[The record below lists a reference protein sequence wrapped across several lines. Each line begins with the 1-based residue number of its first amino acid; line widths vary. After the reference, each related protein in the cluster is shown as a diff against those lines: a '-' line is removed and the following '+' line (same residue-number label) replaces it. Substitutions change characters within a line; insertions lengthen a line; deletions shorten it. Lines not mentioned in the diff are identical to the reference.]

1 MPGVSRRVRLNLK
14 NRDLPRTTAGDETKF
29 IDEIRA
35 KQRNIVWPD
44 TLVNSR
50 AVDVLLWKGSRDA
63 TTVQRIVMV
72 LYGLVFLICGLV
84 FSSLAKGER
93 SLILMIFSFG
103 LLLLAVKLMRNAF
116 RNRGGGPG
124 SK

>member
-1 MPGVSRRVRLNLK
+1 MKERGLRHNP
-14 NRDLPRTTAGDETKF
+14 AGDETKF

-50 AVDVLLWKGSRDA
+50 AVDVLLWRGSPDA
-63 TTVQRIVMV
+63 TTVQRTLMV
-72 LYGLVFLICGLV
+72 LYGLGFLVSGLV
-84 FSSLAKGER
+84 FLSLAKGER

-103 LLLLAVKLMRNAF
+103 SLLLAVRLMRNAF
-116 RNRGGGPG
+116 RKRGRVTG